1 MHCLID
7 LKKDSRNST
16 TGSLRIIAGEWR
28 RRRIYF
34 ESSTEL
40 RPTTDAAR
48 ESLFNWLQDRIEG
61 TVCLDLFAGS
71 GALGFEALSRG
82 AGEVDFID
90 SNRLCIK
97 SLHQTSKELQTERC
111 TIVHRNALDYLQRCN
126 QKFDIV
132 FLDPPYRSG
141 LAAEALQKLDSM
153 NCLNLDARI
162 YLEVERDFSSVK
174 LADRWVIVRNFDAGS
189 RSHYLL
195 ARQ

>member
-1 MHCLID
+1 M
-7 LKKDSRNST
+7 
-16 TGSLRIIAGEWR
+16 RIIAGEWR

-34 ESSTEL
+34 DSSTEL

-48 ESLFNWLQDRIEG
+48 ETLFNWLQDRIEG
-61 TVCLDLFAGS
+61 AVCLDLFAGS

-82 AGEVDFID
+82 AGEVILVD
-90 SNRLCIK
+90 SNHRCIK
-97 SLHQTSKELQTERC
+97 NLHQTAKELQTERC
-111 TIVHRNALDYLQRCN
+111 TIVHRDALVYLQRCN
-126 QKFDIV
+126 WKFDLV

-141 LAAEALQKLDSM
+141 LAVEALRKLDST
-153 NCLNLDARI
+153 NSLNLDARI

-174 LADRWVIVRNFDAGS
+174 LADWWTIVRNFNAGS